1 MCRTHELYLLEGGKQ
16 LKFINCHINKT
27 LLLPT
32 LISKRAFLK
41 LYNLCIFLKYSCLFT
56 LYFICMCVCVCVLY
70 SCLIIYAVPFQ
81 HFPHSLYL
89 FQSNLVSLMIYIFH
103 SDKSRPLSC
112 ESVCMS
118 RVLGYSVR
126 ALVHNSI
133 YDITKCNR
141 QSTA

>member
-1 MCRTHELYLLEGGKQ
+1 MCRTHEFSLLEGEKQ
-16 LKFINCHINKT
+16 LKFINCHINKN

-41 LYNLCIFLKYSCLFT
+41 LYNLCIFLKYSCLFS
-56 LYFICMCVCVCVLY
+56 LYYMCVCVCVSVLY

-81 HFPHSLYL
+81 HFPHSLHL

-103 SDKSRPLSC
+103 SDKSRPLSRV
-112 ESVCMS
+112 SVYVS
-118 RVLGYSVR
+118 GYSVR